1 MPGLPYIAVIGPD
14 ESATERQV
22 ADAAAVGAALALQG
36 AIVICG
42 GLGGVM
48 EGACRGAHET
58 GGRTVGILPGADRSA
73 ANPFVDIAIA
83 TGMGE
88 LRNGLIVRAADAVIA
103 VGGAFGTLSE
113 IGLALRTGTPVIGL
127 GTWELARD
135 GRPEQAIVQAS
146 DAQDAVVRALAL
158 GASAHASST
167 A

>member
-1 MPGLPYIAVIGPD
+1 MPDAPHIAVIGPD
-14 ESATERQV
+14 DSATPAEVQ
-22 ADAAAVGAALALQG
+22 AAVAVGAALALRG
-36 AIVICG
+36 AVVVCG

-58 GGRTVGILPGADRSA
+58 GGRTVGILPGSDRNA
-73 ANPFVDIAIA
+73 ANPFVDIAIP

-135 GRPEQAIVQAS
+135 GRPEQAIVRVA
-146 DAQDAVVRALAL
+146 DAEQAVVRALEL
-158 GASAHASST
+158 VASAHASIHP
-167 A
+167 

>member
-1 MPGLPYIAVIGPD
+1 MTGLSYIAVIGPD
-14 ESATERQV
+14 DSATAAEV
-22 ADAAAVGAALALQG
+22 ADAAAVGAALALRG

-58 GGRTVGILPGADRSA
+58 GGRTVGILPGPDRSA
-73 ANPFVDIAIA
+73 ANPFVDIAIP

-88 LRNGLIVRAADAVIA
+88 LRNGLVIRAADAVIA

-135 GRPEQAIVQAS
+135 GRPEQAIVRVSNAEQA
-146 DAQDAVVRALAL
+146 AVRALELA
-158 GASAHASST
+158 GSAHASSGR
-167 A
+167 

>member
-1 MPGLPYIAVIGPD
+1 MPGPLYIAVIGPD
-14 ESATERQV
+14 ESATAAQV
-22 ADAAAVGAALALQG
+22 QDAATVGAALALQG
-36 AIVICG
+36 AIVVCG

-73 ANPFVDIAIA
+73 ANPFVDVAIA

-88 LRNGLIVRAADAVIA
+88 LRNGLIIRAADAVIA

-135 GRPEQAIVQAS
+135 GSPEQAIVRAS
-146 DAQDAVVRALAL
+146 DPQEAVVRALELA
-158 GASAHASST
+158 ASAHSSSG